1 MLPEQIQVGEGQGV
15 ELGRGRGCGTVGLGV
30 FGLEVWLGCVQRVW
44 GGLLPEEME
53 DEEGQGVLVGLGEL
67 TDGLVHL

>member
-1 MLPEQIQVGEGQGV
+1 MVRVCVEGV
-15 ELGRGRGCGTVGLGV
+15 
-30 FGLEVWLGCVQRVW
+30 